1 MGGRYIDFT
10 APDFNGKSIKLS
22 EQIQGK
28 VALIDLWASWCGPC
42 RRKAKSMIPVYEAYK
57 NKGFTIVG
65 VAREENLSD
74 GVNAAKMDKY
84 SWLNLIELND
94 KEKIW
99 AKYGVDNSG
108 GSTLLVDK
116 NGIILAIDPT
126 DKEVTA
132 ILDKLLK

>member
-1 MGGRYIDFT
+1 
-10 APDFNGKSIKLS
+10 
-22 EQIQGK
+22 
-28 VALIDLWASWCGPC
+28 
-42 RRKAKSMIPVYEAYK
+42 MIPVYEAYK